1 MHLFRLTLA
10 NFRNYAALDLS
21 LGPGLNLFTGPNAAG
36 KSNLLEAVA
45 LLSAGRSPRAGADR
59 EMLRHGAWV
68 DPIPFWRVAGEA
80 RSGEQATTIE
90 VVAQFA
96 GDSASGP
103 EPALRRAQKR
113 ILVNRVARRATQLVG
128 LFPTVLFSP
137 TEVELVSGPP
147 GLRRHFLDMLGCQ
160 LDPAYLR
167 ALQEYQRVLPQ
178 RNQLLRL
185 MREGRA
191 QEDELAFWDERLVAN
206 GARLMAARQES
217 IRGLEPLAREALR
230 ELSKGSEALQLRY
243 LPALDHAGGAED
255 DDEGLWMER
264 LGAALATGRRR
275 EMAAGAT
282 LAGPHRDDL
291 ALLLD
296 GVDAA
301 VYASRGQQR
310 CLALG
315 LKVAEAGL
323 LEAQHKRPPVLL
335 LDDILSELDQERR
348 RRLMGLLA
356 GARQTLLTT
365 AEPEALAGVP
375 TAGAARYRVEGD
387 TVVAAP

>member
-10 NFRNYAALDLS
+10 NFRNYTALDLS
-21 LGPGLNLFTGPNAAG
+21 LSPGLNLLMGPNAAG

-45 LLSAGRSPRAGADR
+45 LLSTGRSPRAGTDR
-59 EMLRHGAWV
+59 EMLRHGAV
-68 DPIPFWRVAGEA
+68 ADPIPFVRVVGEI
-80 RSGEQATTIE
+80 RSGDQATTIE

-96 GDSASGP
+96 GDLAGGPDSAR
-103 EPALRRAQKR
+103 LRAQKR
-113 ILVNRVARRATQLVG
+113 LLVNRVARRATQLVG

-147 GLRRHFLDMLGCQ
+147 GVRRHFLDVLGCQ

-167 ALQEYQRVLPQ
+167 ALQQYQRVLPQ

-185 MREGRA
+185 LREGRA
-191 QEDELAFWDERLVAN
+191 QEDELTFWDERLVAN
-206 GARLMAARQES
+206 GACLMAARQES
-217 IRGLEPLAREALR
+217 IRLLEPLALGALR
-230 ELSKGSEALQLRY
+230 QLSDGSEALQLRY
-243 LPALDHAGGAED
+243 LPALGEAVETEKGV
-255 DDEGLWMER
+255 EGPWVER
-264 LGAALATGRRR
+264 LGAALAASRRR
-275 EMAAGAT
+275 ELGAGAT
-282 LAGPHRDDL
+282 LVGPHRDDL
-291 ALLLD
+291 TLLLD

-323 LEAQHKRPPVLL
+323 LEARHGQPPVLL

-348 RRLMGLLA
+348 RRLMVLLA

-365 AEPEALAGVP
+365 AEPETLAGVA
-375 TAGAARYRVEGD
+375 TAGAARYRVEGG
-387 TVVAAP
+387 TVVAAR

>member
-1 MHLFRLTLA
+1 VHLFRLTLA
-10 NFRNYAALDLS
+10 NFRNYAALDLT
-21 LGPGLNLFTGPNAAG
+21 LGPGLNLFMGPNGAG

-45 LLSAGRSPRAGADR
+45 LLSTGRSPRAGADR
-59 EMLRHGAWV
+59 ELLRHEALA
-68 DPIPFWRVAGEA
+68 DPIPFVRVVGET
-80 RSGEQATTIE
+80 RSGDQASTIE

-96 GDSASGP
+96 GD
-103 EPALRRAQKR
+103 PARDLDPARRRAQKR

-147 GLRRHFLDMLGCQ
+147 VSRRHFLDVLGCQ
-160 LDPAYLR
+160 LDPGYLR

-185 MREGRA
+185 MREGQA
-191 QEDELAFWDERLVAN
+191 QEDELAFWDERLVTN
-206 GARLMAARQES
+206 GARLMAARQGS
-217 IRGLEPLAREALR
+217 IRRLEPMALEALH
-230 ELSKGSEALQLRY
+230 ELSDGGEALQLRY
-243 LPALDHAGGAED
+243 LPALGAADGAEGGE
-255 DDEGLWMER
+255 EGLWVER
-264 LGAALATGRRR
+264 LRAALGASRRR
-275 EMAAGAT
+275 ELAAGAT
-282 LAGPHRDDL
+282 LVGPHRDDL
-291 ALLLD
+291 ALQLD
-296 GVDAA
+296 GFDAA

-323 LEAQHKRPPVLL
+323 LEARHGGPPVLL
-335 LDDILSELDQERR
+335 LDDILSELDPERR

-375 TAGAARYRVEGD
+375 MADAARYWVEGGS
-387 TVVAAP
+387 VVSPS